1 MNILRKLEN
10 IFRLGL
16 KELVSLAYDP
26 VLSIL
31 ILYSF
36 TFAVY
41 SPAKNAQME
50 LANASVAIV
59 DEDRSTLSLRI
70 HDALLA
76 PFFFPPGHLSIGEI
90 DEAMD
95 NGRYTFILDIPPN
108 FQADLVAHRHPTI
121 QINVDATAMAQ
132 AGTGSGYLSSI
143 ISQEVR
149 TFLGEEEIGLPVKL
163 VTRAMFNP
171 NLQSTWFLGI
181 SQIVNNITL
190 LAIILTGAA
199 LIREREHGT
208 MEHLLVLPLT
218 PSDIM
223 IAKVWAN
230 GLVIVV
236 AAAFSLKVV
245 VQWALGVPIAGS
257 LLLFLGGT
265 VLYLFSVTALG
276 IFLATISQSMPQ
288 FGLLA
293 IPVYIVMSL
302 LSGGNTP
309 LDSMPE
315 ALQVVMY
322 ASPATHFMSIAQ
334 GILFRGAGLDVMWP
348 EFAAVAGIGAA
359 FFLGALMR
367 FRASVA
373 AG

>member
-95 NGRYTFILDIPPN
+95 SGRYTFILDIPPN

-149 TFLGEEEIGLPVKL
+149 TFLGEDEIGLPVKL

-236 AAAFSLKVV
+236 AAAFSLTVV

-257 LLLFLGGT
+257 MLLFLGGT

-359 FFLGALMR
+359 FFVAALMR

>member
-1 MNILRKLEN
+1 MNFLRKLEN

-70 HDALLA
+70 HDALLG
-76 PFFFPPGHLSIGEI
+76 PYFFPPGHLSISEI
-90 DEAMD
+90 DGAMD
-95 NGRYTFILDIPPN
+95 SGRYTFILDIPPN
-108 FQADLVAHRHPTI
+108 FQADLLAGRHPTI

-132 AGTGSGYLSSI
+132 AGTGSGYLASI

-149 TFLGEEEIGLPVKL
+149 TFLGDGKAGLPVTL

-223 IAKVWAN
+223 VAKVWAN

-245 VQWALGVPIAGS
+245 VQWALDVPIEGS
-257 LLLFLGGT
+257 MMLFLGGT

-348 EFAAVAGIGAA
+348 EFVAVAGIGAA

-367 FRASVA
+367 FRVSVA

>member
-59 DEDRSTLSLRI
+59 DEDRSTLSMRI

-95 NGRYTFILDIPPN
+95 SGRYTFILDIPPN

-149 TFLGEEEIGLPVKL
+149 TFLGEDEIGLPVKL

-257 LLLFLGGT
+257 MLLFLGGT

-359 FFLGALMR
+359 FFVAALMR